1 MAAGSKICDIV
12 ELCANVMSNWR
23 RHSRYNL
30 DLWPLRSPRMSVTRV
45 IVSIHVRSLKLAGFP
60 LPKIWLIKKKENPSV
75 TARVMR
81 LADHDQTLTFR
92 AWSWRGIH
100 GTDYLPASFRAS
112 ATFRC
117 RVITLTFDL
126 LDHRASARVGDE
138 SSYSIRFPSLTF
150 VGRPSRFEDRPISDF
165 RSRC

>member
-1 MAAGSKICDIV
+1 
-12 ELCANVMSNWR
+12 
-23 RHSRYNL
+23 
-30 DLWPLRSPRMSVTRV
+30 
-45 IVSIHVRSLKLAGFP
+45 
-60 LPKIWLIKKKENPSV
+60 
-75 TARVMR
+75 MR

-150 VGRPSRFEDRPISDF
+150 VGRPSRFEDRVGLSLIFGRGVKRLPTSKWGHGQW
-165 RSRC
+165 RSKVESGPCAKIPKGTLRLLYRVRHSSI